1 MRTPVTFTFRHPGL
15 GSVTVAGDFND
26 WNTASHSMVYDVAR
40 AAWTLTIELAPGR
53 YEYKFYVD
61 GAQWWNDVN
70 APKVPNIWGSENSF
84 VDVG

>member
-1 MRTPVTFTFRHPGL
+1 MPTPVAFTFRHPGH

-26 WNTASHSMVYDVAR
+26 WNTASHPMVYDVAR
-40 AAWTLTIELAPGR
+40 DTWTLTIELAPGR

-61 GAQWWNDVN
+61 GVQWWNDVQ
-70 APKVPNIWGSENSF
+70 APKVSNIWGSENSY